1 MLDVRCSI
9 FSRRIT
15 IAYQQEPPRVPCFT
29 ERPCRL
35 QWPGAMWNFSGGFGI
50 VDSDRADVKYEE
62 WHGRKLDRE
71 MLKLLQEFNG

>member
-1 MLDVRCSI
+1 
-9 FSRRIT
+9 
-15 IAYQQEPPRVPCFT
+15 
-29 ERPCRL
+29 
-35 QWPGAMWNFSGGFGI
+35 MWNFSGGFGI